1 MKLIVGLGNPGPEY
15 EFTRHNVGF
24 RTVDALCKKLRVSNF
39 RKHNKSL
46 LARKNEWL
54 FLKPHTYMNLSGHA
68 VKNVVDEFEIE
79 KKDLFVIFDDV
90 YIPLGEIR
98 IRQRGSDG
106 GHNGL
111 KSIIESLGS
120 QDFPRMRIGILPD
133 TYKDAVD
140 LDMPLEEFVL
150 MNHEIE
156 ERDLIEKVIQRAVEL
171 TSYFMYQSFEKMSA
185 AYSRL
190 DSLSVE

>member
-15 EFTRHNVGF
+15 EFTRHNIGF
-24 RTVDALCKKLRVSNF
+24 RIIDELCTKLNVPKFKKH
-39 RKHNKSL
+39 KKSL
-46 LARKNEWL
+46 FARKNEWL
-54 FLKPHTYMNLSGHA
+54 FLKPQTFMNLSGRA
-68 VKNVVDEFEIE
+68 VKSIVDEFEI
-79 KKDLFVIFDDV
+79 KNNDLLVIFDDV

-111 KSIIESLGS
+111 KSIIESLS
-120 QDFPRMRIGILPD
+120 TENFPRMRIGILPKLYND
-133 TYKDAVD
+133 TGK

-150 MNHEIE
+150 MAHENDE
-156 ERDLIEKVIQRAVEL
+156 LELVQKVISRAVEL
-171 TSYFMYQSFEKMSA
+171 TSYFIYQNFEKMSA